1 MKKNKTES
9 HYREFVYF
17 PFNIVNFRFLLFY
30 SLWQELYFKELKD
43 AFLEDKTL
51 ILTYS

>member
-1 MKKNKTES
+1 MKKNKTGS
-9 HYREFVYF
+9 LYREFMCF
-17 PFNIVNFRFLLFY
+17 PFNIVNSRFLLFY

-51 ILTYS
+51 ILTYR